1 MRQEVYLLQ
10 KHGIALPD
18 GSSLFWLADAIMVPE
33 QSYTI
38 TCSVRN
44 ATFPVT
50 HYVITASNNTLHLV
64 YDGVTDSII
73 RLPVGNRSVD
83 ALVEFLT
90 EELEFGFAVVY
101 EEATNNLVFTSAT
114 SELEIGPETT
124 CQILL
129 GLRPGMSTSDG
140 ALFSDGIDLRG
151 TSAYYID
158 SNLRTRNRNP
168 VDRGFGTLLATVPIT
183 RAQNGIEIF
192 TGDMSFP
199 VADRIV
205 NYIVIRILDDDMRI
219 VKFNGGSWS
228 ITLEVDVDENRVF
241 KVPRNFRD
249 MLEDG
254 SIGLDQGPAPGE
266 RTDEDRGRPVGG
278 GAGDRRDPDQD

>member
-50 HYVITASNNTLHLV
+50 HYVITEFNNTLHLV
-64 YDGVTDSII
+64 YDGVTNRTL

-83 ALVEFLT
+83 ALVEFLNGQ
-90 EELEFGFAVVY
+90 LEFGFVVEY
-101 EEATNNLVFTSAT
+101 VEATNNLVFVSTT
-114 SELEIGPETT
+114 SELAIGPQTT
-124 CQILL
+124 CQTLL
-129 GLRPGMSTSDG
+129 GLKPGMSTSDG
-140 ALFSDGIDLRG
+140 VLFSGGVDLRG
-151 TSAYYID
+151 TSSYYID

-192 TGDMSFP
+192 QGDMSFP

-219 VKFNGGSWS
+219 VKFNGGFWS
-228 ITLEVDVDENRVF
+228 LTLEMDIVETRVF

-249 MLEDG
+249 MLANGQIGPREDAPAG
-254 SIGLDQGPAPGE
+254 QRPDEGQRRPQRGPAGNQPIGIE
-266 RTDEDRGRPVGG
+266 E
-278 GAGDRRDPDQD
+278 